1 MRGIFGI
8 LALGVWLS
16 LTLTSCAGADVGRI
30 DSDLEALKTR
40 VQSVEARVKKLESG
54 KPAAKA
60 SKSKSKSKT
69 KGKTKEGTAG
79 AAKAGKSKTGGDAAK
94 AKSAKAKAP
103 APATPTAP

>member
-60 SKSKSKSKT
+60 KSKSKSKT

-79 AAKAGKSKTGGDAAK
+79 AAKAGKSKTGGDATK

-103 APATPTAP
+103 APATPTSP